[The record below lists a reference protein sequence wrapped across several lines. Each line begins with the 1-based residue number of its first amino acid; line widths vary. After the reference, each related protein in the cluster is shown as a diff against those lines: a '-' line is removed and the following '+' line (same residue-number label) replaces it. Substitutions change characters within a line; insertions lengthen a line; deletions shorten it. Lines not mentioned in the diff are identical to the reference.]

1 MGENVQENAQKK
13 RKFAVPPGLDALREI
28 FDELDIPDNGDYDAV
43 FGSADAGNVSYIC
56 PTFHPCLQLA
66 PRGVAIHTREFAE
79 LVKTDAA
86 HECLVKGAELI
97 ALQIAK
103 IFSDEGR
110 IAAMKRDF
118 ETA

>member
-1 MGENVQENAQKK
+1 MSDRCRLALNRSVNRTCIGACS
-13 RKFAVPPGLDALREI
+13 AV
-28 FDELDIPDNGDYDAV
+28 
-43 FGSADAGNVSYIC
+43 DAGICVDDVLSIAFADRFNRTLSYVC